1 MPNLAVW
8 GHFGVVQ
15 RVEGG
20 RRRTGS
26 GHMMENRGLEERCD
40 AIKLQKIRENG
51 IDLPLSF
58 GNKEGLRAWVEWDYL
73 RP

>member
-1 MPNLAVW
+1 MKEHRALV
-8 GHFGVVQ
+8 
-15 RVEGG
+15 
-20 RRRTGS
+20 
-26 GHMMENRGLEERCD
+26 ERCD